1 MCLETEENMNT
12 FEEAMKKAG
21 ILTET
26 ENGAL
31 SYETSMKPLVDC
43 NFRVANYRRSIGDNE
58 MFLSD
63 ITKAFKSDEMMT
75 FLWLFFLRDC
85 RGGLGERQLFREA
98 MVMLSNTNPALVL
111 SVLDKIPYY
120 GRWDDLISIT
130 LETNNS
136 TVFKTGISY
145 IKDEIKMDIERM
157 KLNLDV
163 SLLAKW
169 MPSINTSSK
178 DTVRKARKLSKALGY
193 TEKEYR
199 EVLSSLR
206 KYLNVTERHLS
217 LREYDTIDYTSV
229 PAKAA
234 MNYSE
239 AFLRHDPERYGEYIK
254 KVISGEISAKISGLD
269 PYVILRKEVQSSVEQ
284 QKLLYES
291 IWNNFVENGF
301 PDAEQFGKAICVIDT
316 SGSMTCPAD
325 DKNPTGV
332 TVMDIAISLGLYFSQ
347 KIQGPFHEKM
357 ITFSSIPSWID
368 VSNCSTLDEKYDTV
382 YNSSWSMNTNIEAV
396 FDLLLEFAKSDKV
409 KEEDMPDTLLI
420 VSDMQFDQCVTG
432 ASRIQSLMDTI
443 ADRWHEAG
451 YKLPKL
457 VFWAVRGGRNV
468 PMLECGDNGL
478 ALISGYNQNAAKV
491 GLSEKKD
498 PEEALKEVL
507 LSERYAPIKT
517 AYERYEK
524 LSSTPIKL

>member
-1 MCLETEENMNT
+1 MNT
-12 FEEAMKKAG
+12 FEEAMKKVG
-21 ILTET
+21 ILNVT

-31 SYETSMKPLVDC
+31 SYETTMKPLVDC
-43 NFRVANYRRSIGDNE
+43 NFRVADYRRFISNPDIYNSD
-58 MFLSD
+58 FFISD
-63 ITKAFKSDEMMT
+63 IKKSFKSDELMT

-85 RGGLGERQLFREA
+85 RGGLGERQLFRNA
-98 MVMLSNTNPALVL
+98 MIWLSDTNPAMVL
-111 SVLDKIPYY
+111 SIMDKIPSY
-120 GRWDDLISIT
+120 GRWDDLIEIT
-130 LETNNS
+130 LGTNNES
-136 TVFKTGISY
+136 VVKTGVSY
-145 IKDEIKMDIERM
+145 IKDELNMSYARMD
-157 KLNLDV
+157 KNLDV

-178 DTVRKARKLSKALGY
+178 ETVKKAKRLCNALGY

-199 EVLSSLR
+199 VKLSSLR
-206 KYLNVTERHLS
+206 KYLNVTERNLS
-217 LREYDTIDYTSV
+217 LKEYDKIEYQSV

-239 AFLRHDPERYGEYIK
+239 AFLRHDTERYGEYIK
-254 KVISGEISAKISGLD
+254 KVISGEISSKISGLD
-269 PYVILRKEVQSSVEQ
+269 PYVILRKEVEAKEEA

-301 PDAEQFGKAICVIDT
+301 PDAEQFGKAICVVDT

-325 DKNPTGV
+325 DKYPNGTRV
-332 TVMDIAISLGLYFSQ
+332 IDIAISLGLYFSQ
-347 KIQGPFHEKM
+347 KITGPFHEKM
-357 ITFSSIPSWID
+357 ITFSERPSWID
-368 VSNCSTLDEKYDTV
+368 VSKCNTLHEKYFEVFKSD
-382 YNSSWSMNTNIEAV
+382 WGMNTNINAV
-396 FDLLLEFAKSDKV
+396 FNLLLELAKSDRV

-420 VSDMQFDQCVTG
+420 VSDMQFDDCVMG
-432 ASRIQSLMDTI
+432 SSRIQSIMDTI
-443 ADRWHEAG
+443 ADRWHDAG

-457 VFWAVRGGRNV
+457 VFWSVRGGRNV

-507 LSERYAPIKT
+507 LSERYAPIKA